1 MLLTCTMAPKRK
13 GGAAAG
19 AQGGKRQ
26 VQGTGIAC
34 VRQETRVAGRRRGG
48 MRDEELSGEEGS
60 EDDDDR
66 APDAA
71 SESEDED
78 EAQILEVST

>member
-1 MLLTCTMAPKRK
+1 VLLTCTMAPKRK

-26 VQGTGIAC
+26 AQGTGIAG

>member
-1 MLLTCTMAPKRK
+1 MAPKRK

-26 VQGTGIAC
+26 AQGNVIAG

-60 EDDDDR
+60 EDDDR